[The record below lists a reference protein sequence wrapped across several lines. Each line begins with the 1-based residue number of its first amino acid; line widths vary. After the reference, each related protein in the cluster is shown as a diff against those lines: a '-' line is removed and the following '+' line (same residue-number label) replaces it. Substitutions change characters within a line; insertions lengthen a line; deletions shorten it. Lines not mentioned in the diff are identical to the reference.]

1 MILDSIVELI
11 GVIGENKNLTLNK
24 EIVDYVIVVA
34 SSVIDRNDEITFSEG
49 ELVTRTTR

>member
-1 MILDSIVELI
+1 MELI
-11 GVIGENKNLTLNK
+11 GAIGENQNVTLNQ
-24 EIVDYVIVVA
+24 EIIDHVIAAA